1 MSEILI
7 LVIFVSIVVNIVKA
21 IGGTKKP
28 QTRGTNVGIPSDP
41 QGTGVNRTGPEYT
54 IGTESPILKKQPTI
68 QTKLELNHRN
78 NVRRIEQKPIV
89 TQTKKQYKGIPEG
102 LTRDKLIEG
111 IILSEILSAPK
122 SKRRKNII

>member
-1 MSEILI
+1 M
-7 LVIFVSIVVNIVKA
+7 
-21 IGGTKKP
+21 
-28 QTRGTNVGIPSDP
+28 
-41 QGTGVNRTGPEYT
+41 NRTGPEYT
-54 IGTESPILKKQPTI
+54 IETESPILKKQPTI

-111 IILSEILSAPK
+111 IILSEICRLQRVKEERTS
-122 SKRRKNII
+122 SSRGNTYNM